1 MKVRA
6 WKAVRDAR
14 LAPEAVARV
23 RSRARARIEA
33 LSLQELRLRFDQTQA
48 EMAAATEMTQSELSR
63 FESRADHRVSTLRRY
78 VAALGGE
85 LEINAVFGERRIRL
99 TKV

>member
-1 MKVRA
+1 MKTRS

-14 LAPEAVARV
+14 LAPDAVARV
-23 RSRARARIEA
+23 GNRARARIEA
-33 LSLQELRLRFDQTQA
+33 LTLQELRLQFDHTQA
-48 EMAAATEMTQSELSR
+48 DMAEATDMSQSELSR

-85 LEINAVFGERRIRL
+85 LEITAVFGNRRVRL

>member
-1 MKVRA
+1 VKTRV
-6 WKAVRDAR
+6 WKTVRDAR
-14 LAPEAVARV
+14 LAPAAVARV
-23 RSRARARIEA
+23 GSRARARIEA
-33 LSLQELRLRFDQTQA
+33 LSLQELRQRLEQTQA
-48 EMAAATEMTQSELSR
+48 KMAEATEMTQSELSR

-85 LEINAVFGERRIRL
+85 LEVNAVFGDQRIRL